1 MSLLAVRLMSWRRSR
16 LQYDDTESGPL
27 SESHTYRRERESG
40 YRASAGPSSRGKE
53 WSREPR
59 SWRERRDLESHSWR
73 SRDRYRERR
82 ENDQGGWRRD
92 REHSPRRSRESH
104 PYESRSHEQR
114 MREPYA
120 HASRALSSDSAQNSH
135 SKPYTPPT
143 ETNADS
149 TTEPDADQIAAMMGF
164 GNFGSSKVGPHD
176 GNASHSH

>member
-1 MSLLAVRLMSWRRSR
+1 
-16 LQYDDTESGPL
+16 
-27 SESHTYRRERESG
+27 
-40 YRASAGPSSRGKE
+40 
-53 WSREPR
+53 
-59 SWRERRDLESHSWR
+59 
-73 SRDRYRERR
+73 
-82 ENDQGGWRRD
+82 
-92 REHSPRRSRESH
+92 
-104 PYESRSHEQR
+104 

-120 HASRALSSDSAQNSH
+120 HASRARSSDSAQNSH

>member
-1 MSLLAVRLMSWRRSR
+1 MSWRRSR

-73 SRDRYRERR
+73 SRDRYRERH

-114 MREPYA
+114 MREPY
-120 HASRALSSDSAQNSH
+120 
-135 SKPYTPPT
+135 TPPT
-143 ETNADS
+143 ETNPDS
-149 TTEPDADQIAAMMGF
+149 TTEPDADQIAAIMGF